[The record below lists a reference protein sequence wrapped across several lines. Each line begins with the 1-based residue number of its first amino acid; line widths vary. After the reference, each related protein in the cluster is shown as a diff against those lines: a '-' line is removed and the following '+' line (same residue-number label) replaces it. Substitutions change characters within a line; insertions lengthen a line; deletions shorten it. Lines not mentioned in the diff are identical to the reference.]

1 MKRIHLYNQW
11 KEFKN
16 KPYFDIDLLSFKFN
30 GYLGGCG
37 KGCLDLDIIILGFN
51 LEIELIK

>member
-11 KEFKN
+11 KQLKN
-16 KPYFDIDLLSFKFN
+16 KPYFDIELLSFKFS
-30 GYLGGCG
+30 GYLSRGG
-37 KGCLDLDIIILGFN
+37 KGCLDLDITILGFN